1 MDEEAPKDP
10 GVDSTID
17 LLDRLTL
24 QEDELDD
31 LVWEDEID
39 TEEVRP
45 KWLAIGRLLTTKS
58 FSQSALIGDMRAAW
72 NPANEVIWRRINPNL
87 YSIQFNCLGDW
98 NKAMHQGPWDFKGH
112 ALILVEYDGFSKPEK
127 VKLDRLETCAQIH
140 KLPDGVLKNKS
151 FLENLASRI
160 GEVQEVQVTLPNGFV
175 GEL

>member
-98 NKAMHQGPWDFKGH
+98 NKAMH
-112 ALILVEYDGFSKPEK
+112 
-127 VKLDRLETCAQIH
+127 
-140 KLPDGVLKNKS
+140 
-151 FLENLASRI
+151 
-160 GEVQEVQVTLPNGFV
+160 
-175 GEL
+175 